1 MDINWSVDFDV
12 TVNGQD
18 TKFWDLPDDVR
29 EHLLHSIA
37 GDSYSG
43 TIYVEEDDNND
54 EYCQK

>member
-29 EHLLHSIA
+29 EHILHSIA

-43 TIYVEEDDNND
+43 TLYVEEDDDN
-54 EYCQK
+54 E